1 MRKGTAPG
9 KLAGKQA
16 SRVPER
22 DRPMYTLPEIEQKIT
37 LARAANLSG
46 ARLLE
51 NRVRVMRVC
60 NGIGAWWMPGEVRE
74 LIGAMFPDLVIVADI
89 HDLRHE
95 KGGRWWKRWIYDFEF
110 FTNGV
115 RMAVYRK
122 KPEVAKQAFRL
133 WACLILGSWTAFHY
147 RRKGEK

>member
-1 MRKGTAPG
+1 MT
-9 KLAGKQA
+9 
-16 SRVPER
+16 V
-22 DRPMYTLPEIEQKIT
+22 YTQLEIEDKIA
-37 LARAANLSG
+37 LARAAKLSG
-46 ARLLE
+46 WRLLRE
-51 NRVRVMRVC
+51 PRARTVC
-60 NGIGAWWMPGEVRE
+60 NGIGAWWMPEEVRE
-74 LIGAMFPDLVIVADI
+74 FISMMFPDLVIVADI

-133 WACLILGSWTAFHY
+133 WVCLIFGSWTAFHY